1 VWDTDYLYNNPGA
14 VAGAGAAKDRRTRSI
29 SLTLIEE
36 KFAPSL
42 VKSHVYSKFD

>member
-1 VWDTDYLYNNPGA
+1 VWETDYLYNNPGA
-14 VAGAGAAKDRRTRSI
+14 VAGAAEDRLTRSI

-42 VKSHVYSKFD
+42 VKSHVSSKFD

>member
-14 VAGAGAAKDRRTRSI
+14 VAVAGVAEDRLTRSI
-29 SLTLIEE
+29 SLALIEE

-42 VKSHVYSKFD
+42 VKSHVSS